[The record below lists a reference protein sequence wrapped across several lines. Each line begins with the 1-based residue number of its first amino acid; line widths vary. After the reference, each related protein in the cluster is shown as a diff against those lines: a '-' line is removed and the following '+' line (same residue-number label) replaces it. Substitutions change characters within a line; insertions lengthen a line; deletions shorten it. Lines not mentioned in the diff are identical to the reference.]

1 MVSKTYVRYIWLLDL
16 LLERGPMTLESIR
29 KAWEQCTVFD
39 GQLSDRTFHDWH
51 TG

>member
-1 MVSKTYVRYIWLLDL
+1 MVSKTYFRYIWLLDL